1 MNFHKITLK
10 YLGWCPGIEAAASF
24 IPDHEVSNRKVI
36 LLTSIAMS
44 FIVFMAGS
52 YIVAT
57 PESYSWDISFEDAPF
72 NELNKKY
79 LVDKT
84 ISFSGIYEIEVW
96 VDSTENKTTMI
107 QIFQGNLGSIHD
119 VWTFRNGEFVFG
131 TSSSPNIT
139 TTMEMHNTY
148 IWRVLSQSNETIV
161 HIRINFKE
169 FNLNYPRGP
178 R

>member
-1 MNFHKITLK
+1 M
-10 YLGWCPGIEAAASF
+10 
-24 IPDHEVSNRKVI
+24 PDISNRKMI
-36 LLTSIAMS
+36 LLTSIVIA

-52 YIVAT
+52 FIVAT
-57 PESYSWDISFEDAPF
+57 PESYSWDISFEDTSF
-72 NELNKKY
+72 DELNKKY

-84 ISFSGIYEIEVW
+84 ISFSGIYEIEVR
-96 VDSTENKTTMI
+96 VDSPENKTTMI
-107 QIFQGNLGSIHD
+107 QIFQGNLATILD
-119 VWTFRNGEFVFG
+119 VWTFRNGEFVVG

-148 IWRVLSQSNETIV
+148 IWRVLSESNETIV

-169 FNLNYPRGP
+169 FNLHYPRGP